1 MRLSVVVTI
10 VDGGEAL
17 AHCLHA
23 LADQVDP
30 PELEVLVPWD
40 DSVAGMNELSTRFQ
54 VFQFLPLGTL
64 TTERP
69 LSSEA
74 GQHELFDRRRAA
86 GLSAATGDVI
96 AVVEDRG
103 RPRADWARTMVTLH
117 ERLPHVV
124 IGGAIENGRDATMNW
139 AVYFCDFGRYQRPF
153 EAGPRQW
160 VSDVN
165 IGYKRRGLDATR
177 DLWRA
182 RYHETTV
189 HWALLRAG
197 ETLYLTPELVVDQMR
212 GRLRLGALIGER
224 FAWGRLFA
232 YTRAREVSA
241 AKRIALAV
249 LAPLLPVLLLMRHA
263 RLQIQKGVRLK
274 EFVQASPVVLVLLV
288 AWSLGEAAGYLT
300 ANP

>member
-17 AHCLHA
+17 AHCLRA
-23 LADQVDP
+23 LSDQVDP
-30 PELEVLVPWD
+30 PELEVLIPWD
-40 DSVAGMNELSTRFQ
+40 DSVAGMNELSNRFPA
-54 VFQFLPLGTL
+54 FRFLPLGAL

-69 LSSEA
+69 LSSAA

-86 GLSAATGDVI
+86 GLNAATGDVI
-96 AVVEDRG
+96 AIVEDRG
-103 RPRADWARTMVTLH
+103 LPRANWARTMTRLH
-117 ERLPHVV
+117 EQLPHAVV
-124 IGGAIENGRDATMNW
+124 GGAIENGRDSTMNW
-139 AVYFCDFGRYQRPF
+139 AVYFCDFGRYQQPF
-153 EAGPRQW
+153 EAGARQW

-177 DLWRA
+177 ELWRD

-189 HWALLRAG
+189 HWALQRAG

-232 YTRAREVSA
+232 YTRAREVSVT
-241 AKRIALAV
+241 KRLALAV
-249 LAPLLPVLLLMRHA
+249 LAPLLPALLLLRHT
-263 RLQIQKGVRLK
+263 RLQIAKGVRLR
-274 EFVQASPVVLVLLV
+274 EFVLASPVILVLLV
-288 AWSLGEAAGYLT
+288 AWSLGETVGYLT